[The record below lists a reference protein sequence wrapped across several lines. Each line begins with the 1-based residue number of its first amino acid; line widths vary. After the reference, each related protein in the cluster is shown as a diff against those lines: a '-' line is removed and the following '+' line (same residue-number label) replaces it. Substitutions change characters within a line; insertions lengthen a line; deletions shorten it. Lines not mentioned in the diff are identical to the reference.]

1 MKIFA
6 LAVLIFALY
15 RIFRLFCPKKTVN
28 KAKANKISLPPEAMD
43 GYEAVIKKRYVLP
56 DRSKPAQHEDRK
68 EESGKT
74 EEKANIFAGGNQ
86 ISERSIIQ
94 NDELPEVFG
103 KDSNPENLDIEK
115 DESEMDSNDELN
127 AEEEA
132 EELRQIMGGVIE
144 GYSAGITYEEFA
156 AVIQEVDTCPEKMT
170 DIDIEVLRNIS
181 ETDVFEQIISS
192 KESRAARI
200 AYILEREIENT
211 VQDEVV
217 ADDKNMELQ
226 KFDISQIYD

>member
-15 RIFRLFCPKKTVN
+15 RIFRLFYPKKKVI

-68 EESGKT
+68 EKS
-74 EEKANIFAGGNQ
+74 EETVENANIFAGGNQ

-103 KDSNPENLDIEK
+103 KETKPENLDIEK
-115 DESEMDSNDELN
+115 DESEMDSNDGLN

-170 DIDIEVLRNIS
+170 DTDIEVLRNIS

-217 ADDKNMELQ
+217 ADDKNTELQ